1 MTQKRKSRIAVLSY
15 IVVFLFMILIYQ
27 IIKWISDYKIDYFEF
42 IAFQCLTFYVLSLFS
57 RLDGYLYIP
66 KYTSIVVSIDGF
78 VEQYSKV
85 LSFLGLLFATSLLS
99 IYFEIT
105 YRNILTFLLVLLIA
119 VFITVIFYSWNA
131 VTRRF
136 IDNRKKIYII
146 FLTSYIIF
154 IFDNI
159 FNSKEKEILVIIL
172 VLVSIILPSFYIVRD
187 VVYMLLDEKSKIKNL
202 IGGLFFSEF
211 LAADQ
216 SKKNAENLVIINSIF
231 IKSSR
236 NATDILDFFSKN
248 LNLAFIKP
256 DKYRESFK
264 SVNSLDLKLNE
275 DFKIFIDNANKEVK
289 ESNLISDLK
298 FLKDQYINNK
308 RSYTEK
314 IMDARTENIKT
325 RNYNNLIISI
335 VIFLIVFPFIYLV
348 NTSLL
353 DSLIL
358 KFLIWMIFIR
368 MVLRTFEIGKAFSSD
383 LMGNGYK
390 NSFLTTK
397 DRIILAIKSVI
408 EICFLAA
415 SIYQLNTS
423 FLTNN
428 SIFNWCTNFS
438 IPWWKTIEYSLSVAI
453 LNISFPE
460 ALIPLSNRNFVWLS
474 THLIQVVS
482 SIILITIAINSYIG
496 RNKNSVY
503 FDFINVKNKKVI
515 IIKKVKFSTDK
526 ERVIVE
532 MNLVPFKNKSSFI
545 DGLTSILRT
554 RLRNNEISEEDYD
567 HVLKMIK
574 TQDYFLPY
582 YF

>member
-15 IVVFLFMILIYQ
+15 IVIFLFMILVYQ

-105 YRNILTFLLVLLIA
+105 YRNILTFLLVLLVA

-248 LNLAFIKP
+248 LNLVFIKP

-264 SVNSLDLKLNE
+264 SVNSLDLKLNG

-325 RNYNNLIISI
+325 RNYNNLIISV
-335 VIFLIVFPFIYLV
+335 VIFLMVFPFIYLV

-554 RLRNNEISEEDYD
+554 KLRNNEISEEDYD

>member
-1 MTQKRKSRIAVLSY
+1 
-15 IVVFLFMILIYQ
+15 
-27 IIKWISDYKIDYFEF
+27 
-42 IAFQCLTFYVLSLFS
+42 
-57 RLDGYLYIP
+57 
-66 KYTSIVVSIDGF
+66 
-78 VEQYSKV
+78 
-85 LSFLGLLFATSLLS
+85 
-99 IYFEIT
+99 
-105 YRNILTFLLVLLIA
+105 
-119 VFITVIFYSWNA
+119 
-131 VTRRF
+131 
-136 IDNRKKIYII
+136 
-146 FLTSYIIF
+146 
-154 IFDNI
+154 
-159 FNSKEKEILVIIL
+159 
-172 VLVSIILPSFYIVRD
+172 
-187 VVYMLLDEKSKIKNL
+187 
-202 IGGLFFSEF
+202 
-211 LAADQ
+211 
-216 SKKNAENLVIINSIF
+216 
-231 IKSSR
+231 
-236 NATDILDFFSKN
+236 
-248 LNLAFIKP
+248 
-256 DKYRESFK
+256 
-264 SVNSLDLKLNE
+264 
-275 DFKIFIDNANKEVK
+275 
-289 ESNLISDLK
+289 
-298 FLKDQYINNK
+298 
-308 RSYTEK
+308 
-314 IMDARTENIKT
+314 
-325 RNYNNLIISI
+325 
-335 VIFLIVFPFIYLV
+335 
-348 NTSLL
+348 
-353 DSLIL
+353 
-358 KFLIWMIFIR
+358 